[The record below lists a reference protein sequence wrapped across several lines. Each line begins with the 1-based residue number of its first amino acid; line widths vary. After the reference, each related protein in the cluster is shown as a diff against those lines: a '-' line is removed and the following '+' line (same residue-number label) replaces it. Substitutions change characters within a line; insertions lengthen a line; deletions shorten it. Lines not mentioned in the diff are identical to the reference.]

1 MYLSKPTK
9 RILNWGLAA
18 VAVVLIGDGLS
29 RSLSNPQTYSD
40 TELAAIS
47 KAAEN
52 GEAIVLRHKK
62 NAAMIGVIE
71 IVGGS
76 IVLALDAVVSS
87 SSPTRILPKA
97 LDSEDTPIALL
108 PPQPQAEL
116 MLKQRMMAVLDGC
129 PQLKKCLGC
138 ESLIIIAPAGSG
150 KSSIASAIA
159 FLRAIVK
166 GHKVYICDPHGAIN
180 TERGI
185 WLIGKVFESI
195 IDIIASAGIVSARR
209 ASKADAVTS
218 IFDEFGA
225 LCMDKNSASA
235 KFAGDRVGDAIR
247 NNRKYFNYSIFL
259 CHGRDKGN
267 LGGESMPT
275 GYLTAWTTKS
285 AVLELEADYN
295 DESEAVFSGRARFK
309 PPGAAFDDDGAY
321 ESFVIPEFLN
331 PTAIRS
337 EFADLFHHLQI
348 KGAAIEKSEPQYS
361 AATESLVDKALD
373 PENLE
378 EVVPFL
384 LGCWD
389 LPAAKGTDDQLID
402 GLTPEQHQ
410 VREEAIEALRNGNE
424 PLQLKLIEF
433 YFSRTPGQLKNGW
446 LPISVTG
453 NNFGKTHS
461 LTHPELRNLL
471 TVMSK
476 SYLVEMNQKSWKTRV
491 PSKRLFSE

>member
-18 VAVVLIGDGLS
+18 VATVLIGDGLS
-29 RSLSNPQTYSD
+29 RSLANPQSYSD
-40 TELAAIS
+40 SELAAIS

-52 GEAIVLRHKK
+52 GDPIVLRHKK

-97 LDSEDTPIALL
+97 LDSEDTPITLL
-108 PPQPQAEL
+108 PSQPQAES
-116 MLKQRMMAVLDGC
+116 MLRQRMMAVLDGC
-129 PQLKKCLGC
+129 LPLKKCLGC

-166 GHKVYICDPHGAIN
+166 GHKIYICDPHGAIN
-180 TERGI
+180 VERGI
-185 WLIGKVFESI
+185 WLIGKVFESE
-195 IDIIASAGIVSARR
+195 IDIVASAGIVSARR
-209 ASKADAVTS
+209 ASKADSVTS

-225 LCMDKNSASA
+225 LCIDKNSASA
-235 KFAGDRVGDAIR
+235 RFAGDRVGDAIR
-247 NNRKYFNYSIFL
+247 NNRKFFNYSIFL
-259 CHGRDKGN
+259 CHGRDKGQM
-267 LGGESMPT
+267 GGEAMPT
-275 GYLTAWTTKS
+275 GYLSAWTAKS

-295 DESEAVFSGRARFK
+295 DESEAVFSGRAKFK
-309 PPGAAFDDDGAY
+309 PPGAAFDDDDSY
-321 ESFVIPEFLN
+321 ERFVIPEFLN
-331 PTAIRS
+331 PTAIRQ

-348 KGAAIEKSEPQYS
+348 KGAEIEKAEPQYR
-361 AATESLVDKALD
+361 AETEAMVDKALD

-389 LPAAKGTDDQLID
+389 LPSAEGSDDELID

-410 VREEAIEALRNGNE
+410 CREDAIEALKNGSE
-424 PLQLKLIEF
+424 PLQLKLLEF
-433 YFSRTPGQLKNGW
+433 YFSRKPGQLNNGW
-446 LPISVTG
+446 LSTTTTG
-453 NNFGKTHS
+453 NNWGKS
-461 LTHPELRNLL
+461 NNLTHPELRNLL
-471 TVMSK
+471 TTMAK
-476 SYLVEMNQKSWKTRV
+476 SYLVEMRQKTWKTRV
-491 PSKRLFSE
+491 SQKRLFS